1 MTLEGPLA
9 DAMLRVVEAAP
20 GVRRR
25 YQFFVWTQAHFKRLL
40 PHRVAV
46 CGAWQRPRRALGFE
60 VFQSVVMAPE
70 VLALFTDSAAPLM
83 QHLMDRWVGAHCRP
97 LRISVAALGAGPG
110 DTALDHAR
118 RHLQQAG
125 ITEMMLH
132 GVSRPQ
138 RPADLESL
146 FLLAEPHQTV
156 SDLHLACLDMLMPHL
171 HSTYLRMQ
179 GAERDIGNPAVAIAT
194 RTTPAK
200 GQLSARERQ
209 ILAQVREGKS
219 NLQIGEALGIS
230 ALTVKNHIQKIL
242 RKLGA
247 SNRAQAVSRAISLQ
261 QMAPQ
266 EAGAGHAGAATD

>member
-9 DAMLRVVEAAP
+9 DAMVRVVEAAP

-25 YQFFVWTQAHFKRLL
+25 YQFFVWTQAYFKRLL

-46 CGAWQRPRRALGFE
+46 CGTWQRQRRALGFE
-60 VFQSVVMAPE
+60 VFQSVVLAPD
-70 VLALFTDSAAPLM
+70 VLALFTNETSPLM
-83 QHLMDRWVGAHCRP
+83 QHLADQWVHALCKP
-97 LRISVAALGAGPG
+97 LRITVATLGAGRG
-110 DTALDHAR
+110 DAALDTAR
-118 RHLQQAG
+118 GHLQQAG

-146 FLLAEPHQTV
+146 FLLAEPQQPV
-156 SDLHLACLDMLMPHL
+156 SDLHLACLDMLVPHL

-179 GAERDIGNPAVAIAT
+179 GAERDIGNPAITAT
-194 RTTPAK
+194 ARSAPAK
-200 GQLSARERQ
+200 SQLSPRERQ

-219 NLQIGEALGIS
+219 NLQIGDALGIS

-261 QMAPQ
+261 QMAAQ
-266 EAGAGHAGAATD
+266 EAGAGQAGAATD